1 MKRELTPEEI
11 AQVDGGLIVA
21 GNDNRFYVVHDRS
34 GDVLFQPFSTLEN
47 AEIMARKF
55 RMWPTVI
62 SEAEYKSKFGK
73 EFKYQWYND
82 ISE

>member
-34 GDVLFQPFSTLEN
+34 GDVLFQPFST
-47 AEIMARKF
+47 RKF

-73 EFKYQWYND
+73 EFKYQWYNG